1 MMNSASMTSLKD
13 YCSDAYVISYKENT
27 SQLEDALLREGF
39 APVRVQTDYSPR
51 QLGFSAAYRCLINHA
66 NAWHLAKNS
75 NRPVAIFEADFV
87 PVRGLGSL
95 PIPCPEDQL
104 DNALIYLYA
113 CGPQFWDLS
122 RSNVSRGHAG
132 GMVAYVVSPRVAALL
147 LVFYDEQVRANPQG
161 AYSTWDAGIGYWL
174 KSRNVQSY
182 LPKRHYGEHG
192 GLWNCEHSRIGLR
205 RPHRAGVMQG
215 RLAFLPAYAHGSH
228 ARYFLIRFQ
237 SYVYGLCRLLSG
249 RLIAPHDARRMGL
262 GSMLG
267 FCVGRFI

>member
-1 MMNSASMTSLKD
+1 MNSASMTSLKD

-161 AYSTWDAGIGYWL
+161 
-174 KSRNVQSY
+174 
-182 LPKRHYGEHG
+182 
-192 GLWNCEHSRIGLR
+192 GL
-205 RPHRAGVMQG
+205 
-215 RLAFLPAYAHGSH
+215 
-228 ARYFLIRFQ
+228 
-237 SYVYGLCRLLSG
+237 
-249 RLIAPHDARRMGL
+249 
-262 GSMLG
+262 
-267 FCVGRFI
+267 